1 VCSPDMIINAHDHLA
16 EVWKLMIQ
24 KRKTIISRSS
34 DSACNAGPVNSGNAR
49 YELAVRKTKIMTAR
63 CGRVALSRV
72 GTNLG
77 RRRAQ
82 KLAGGNVAIALLC
95 NTILTGAILVVP
107 ILIFAPISGAHFN
120 PAVSIAF
127 ALQRELLWS
136 MAAGYIA
143 AQIIGAVVGG
153 GPFHV

>member
-1 VCSPDMIINAHDHLA
+1 MIINAHDHLA

-34 DSACNAGPVNSGNAR
+34 DSACNAGPVSGNAR

-95 NTILTGAILVVP
+95 NTIPTGAILVVP
-107 ILIFAPISGAHFN
+107 ILIFAPISAAHFN

-127 ALQRELLWS
+127 ALQREL
-136 MAAGYIA
+136 
-143 AQIIGAVVGG
+143 
-153 GPFHV
+153 P

>member
-1 VCSPDMIINAHDHLA
+1 VCSPDMIINAHDYLA

-34 DSACNAGPVNSGNAR
+34 DSACNARPVNSGNAR

-77 RRRAQ
+77 RAGPRSSRAGMSLLHFYATRYR
-82 KLAGGNVAIALLC
+82 LAR
-95 NTILTGAILVVP
+95 
-107 ILIFAPISGAHFN
+107 F
-120 PAVSIAF
+120 
-127 ALQRELLWS
+127 
-136 MAAGYIA
+136 
-143 AQIIGAVVGG
+143 
-153 GPFHV
+153 